1 MKKIEE
7 RRKREGSRL
16 SELSYRVSRMPLQIK
31 NVHQLKS
38 IDGVK
43 YQLIQPLQNVG
54 QLGLFK
60 AAG

>member
-1 MKKIEE
+1 MSNVTLVNL
-7 RRKREGSRL
+7 G
-16 SELSYRVSRMPLQIK
+16 PLVVKQRNKTHFYPIK

-43 YQLIQPLQNVG
+43 YQSIQPLQNVR